1 MPFKNLAPIEAPTN
15 PDLQN
20 EIEKTINLK
29 SEIFELFDIG
39 RLNLLGFIYILD
51 LRLF

>member
-20 EIEKTINLK
+20 EIEKTLNLK

-39 RLNLLGFIYILD
+39 RFYIYILN